1 MHQIGGSENRFALK
15 TNNHKNTNNMKR
27 LFILA
32 VLAAAFCVGA
42 QAQEKLY
49 TVKSGIVTM
58 EMDMM
63 GQKVTQKMY
72 FDDYGVKQATVGDFG
87 GRKTRNIVVDG
98 STVMVNDDEKTAM
111 KMPMMGQQERVNFS
125 NLDEKAIKKYKVKE
139 LGTETVAGK
148 ECKKY
153 EVTLFMMGQ
162 PQKQTVWVYK
172 GITLKSESK
181 SDFGSMNQTAVKVEE
196 NVEIPAS
203 MFVVPEGVKIEE
215 MNMGMMG
222 GGW

>member
-1 MHQIGGSENRFALK
+1 
-15 TNNHKNTNNMKR
+15 MKR
-27 LFILA
+27 SLILA
-32 VLAAAFCVGA
+32 VLAATFFVGA

-63 GQKVTQKMY
+63 GQKIVQEIF
-72 FDDYGVKQATVGDFG
+72 FDDYGAQQATVMEFG
-87 GRKTRNIVVDG
+87 VHKMRNLTIDG
-98 STVMVNDDEKTAM
+98 ASVMVNDAEKTAM
-111 KMPMMGQQERVNFS
+111 KMPMMGAQERVNFS

-139 LGTETVAGK
+139 LGTENVAGK

-172 GITLKSESK
+172 GITLKSSSK
-181 SDFGSMNQTAVKVEE
+181 SDFGTMTQTATKVLED
-196 NVEIPAS
+196 VEIPAS
-203 MFVVPEGVKIEE
+203 TFTIPEGVTVQE
-215 MNMGMMG
+215 MDMGMMG
-222 GGW
+222 GW